1 MNHKDN
7 ISSQR
12 KDYQAGKLVMSEL
25 KDHPVEQFKLWLNE
39 AMATSTPEPTA
50 MNLATCCPRQG
61 LSSRM
66 VLLKG
71 VDAGG
76 FVFYTNYDSRKAQ
89 DLSAFASAALC
100 FWWGILERQVR
111 VEGRVERVSQQESDA
126 YFQSRPRGS
135 QIGAIASRQ
144 SAVID
149 GYKQLRRQVETLA
162 SKYQDFTVIP
172 RPECW
177 GGYRVIP
184 HAIEFWQGR
193 PNRLHDR
200 LRYKKQAQG
209 GWLIERLSP

>member
-1 MNHKDN
+1 
-7 ISSQR
+7 
-12 KDYQAGKLVMSEL
+12 MSEL
-25 KDHPVEQFKLWLNE
+25 KDNPVEQFKGWLDE
-39 AMATSTPEPTA
+39 AMATNTPEPTA
-50 MNLATCCPRQG
+50 MNLATYCPEQG

-66 VLLKG
+66 VLLKR
-71 VDAGG
+71 VDESG

-89 DLSAFASAALC
+89 DLSAFSIAARGV
-100 FWWGILERQVR
+100 WWGVLERQVR
-111 VEGRVERVSQQESDA
+111 GEGRVARVSQQESDA

-149 GYKQLRRQVETLA
+149 TYKQLRQQVETLT
-162 SKYQDFTVIP
+162 SKYKDFTVIP

-193 PNRLHDR
+193 PSRLHDR
-200 LRYKKQAQG
+200 LRYKKKAQG
-209 GWLIERLSP
+209 DWLIERLSP